1 MDLIEC
7 RQVNIEDYDDVMDI
21 RDDVYDGLDYL
32 PALYRSMMTNHVGY
46 ALTVNKTMVAFR
58 CDAFIDDGETM
69 LTRALRV
76 RKGYEGRGMVNRL
89 GDFISQEIAGNLRLK
104 RKVFTFGNKTLLKKV
119 EQGKA
124 TLVLQKAILFYQ
136 GLVSKVAPSLPT
148 VTNTQIRI
156 LNKADMQKLLSSKT
170 DTDRLFPQGRI
181 IADWVPYRLLAT
193 NVDYF
198 FNDFCL
204 ILGSDCKNG
213 ESVRLELMTLAVS
226 YTVPNGIRYNIE
238 IYGSLTEQLFS
249 CHMAEHLRKCSTFEH
264 ENINFVIHY
273 EQGRHD
279 LDIITKTMQQ
289 FGMTASDKFHST
301 IMYAVEELTI

>member
-7 RQVNIEDYDDVMDI
+7 RLVGIQDYDDVTAI
-21 RDDVYDGLDYL
+21 RDDVYDGMDYL
-32 PALYRSMMTNHVGY
+32 PALYRSMMTNHIGY

-89 GDFISQEIAGNLRLK
+89 GDFISQENAGNLRLK
-104 RKVFTFGNKTLLKKV
+104 RRVYTFGNTNLLKKV

-124 TLVLQKAILFYQ
+124 TLVLQKAILLYK
-136 GLVSKVAPSLPT
+136 GLVSKVVPSLPT

-170 DTDRLFPQGRI
+170 DTDSLFPQGRI
-181 IADWVPYRLLAT
+181 IADWVPYRLLAI
-193 NVDYF
+193 NVDHF

-204 ILGSDCKNG
+204 ILGSDCKDG
-213 ESVRLELMTLAVS
+213 DSVRLELMTLAVS
-226 YTVPNGIRYNIE
+226 YTVPNGIRYTIE
-238 IYGSLTEQLFS
+238 IYGSLTEQMFS
-249 CHMAEHLRKCSTFEH
+249 DHMAEHLRKCSTFDRD
-264 ENINFVIHY
+264 NINLLIHH

-279 LDIITKTMQQ
+279 PDIITKTMQQ
-289 FGMTASDKFHST
+289 FGMTASDRIHST
-301 IMYAVEELTI
+301 MYAAEESTI